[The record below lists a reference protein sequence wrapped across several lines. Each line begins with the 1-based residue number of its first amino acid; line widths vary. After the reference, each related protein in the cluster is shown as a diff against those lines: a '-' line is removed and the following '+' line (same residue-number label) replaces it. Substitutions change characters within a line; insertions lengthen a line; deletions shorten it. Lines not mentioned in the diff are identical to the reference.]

1 MAARPGDAVAVA
13 AGFQFTGLA
22 RGFACPAAAA
32 NGSVFKGL
40 GDTLAPAIHRFDNG
54 ACNGRPLFFGRRAA
68 IRYRGMN
75 AMPGMGWNRVV
86 VVVLMLLAPVLSLSA
101 QSRAPEAA
109 PADPASAA
117 WAAAVAAVQ
126 EGPQTIKLRD
136 QATLKLP
143 QGYGFVPTRQATALM
158 EAMGNSADSN
168 FIGLIVPTAD
178 STRGDDGGW
187 MVTVD
192 YNPTGYIDDEDAKH
206 WNADE
211 LLDNLKQGTEA
222 GNERRAQLGIPALE
236 VTRWIEVPSY
246 DSTTQRLVWSAEA
259 HSKGAPASEDNT
271 VNYNTYVLGR
281 EGYVSLNLIT
291 STSAVEGQKPLAKT
305 LLGQVAFMDGKR
317 YSDFNA
323 STDQVASYGLAALV
337 GGVAAKK
344 LGLFALIGAF
354 LAKSFKLVIVG
365 VIAAGTAIR
374 SYFSRKA

>member
-1 MAARPGDAVAVA
+1 M
-13 AGFQFTGLA
+13 
-22 RGFACPAAAA
+22 
-32 NGSVFKGL
+32 
-40 GDTLAPAIHRFDNG
+40 H
-54 ACNGRPLFFGRRAA
+54 
-68 IRYRGMN
+68 
-75 AMPGMGWNRVV
+75 MPGMRWNRVA
-86 VVVLMLLAPVLSLSA
+86 VVLLLLLAPVFTLSA
-101 QSRAPEAA
+101 QSKPADAA
-109 PADPASAA
+109 PADPASVAWGAA
-117 WAAAVAAVQ
+117 LQALQ
-126 EGPQTIKLRD
+126 EGPQTITLRN

-143 QGYGFVPTRQATALM
+143 QGYGFVPTQQATALM
-158 EAMGNSADSN
+158 EAMGNSADPN
-168 FIGLIVPTAD
+168 FIGLIVPTAE
-178 STRGDDGGW
+178 STSGGGDGNW
-187 MVTVD
+187 MVSVD

-236 VTRWIEVPSY
+236 VTRWIETPSY
-246 DSTTQRLVWSAEA
+246 DSATQRLVWSAEA

-291 STSAVEGQKPLAKT
+291 STAAVEAQKPLAKT

-317 YSDFNA
+317 YSDFDA
-323 STDQVASYGLAALV
+323 SSDKVAAYGLAALV

-344 LGLFALIGAF
+344 LGLLALIGAF

-374 SYFSRKA
+374 SYFSRKAS